1 MGIRNTA
8 AYVAAERRGSIK
20 NADVLRLRRTI
31 IEACQIGA
39 DDAASLLDLHANC
52 PAQEPAWAPFLAEM
66 VSEHI
71 IFEAEPRGYL
81 TAANAQWLADRV
93 GVEGAIATRAEF
105 ALLVATIERARWVPE
120 SLVELSLDQVRR
132 AVLGGEGPLR
142 ADESHPPGHITE
154 AEIADV
160 FRILCAASADGGAAL
175 TPREMESLAGIDQ
188 AVGDADRPV
197 SWVLLFNAALASV
210 VLAAAGYQATTRAQA
225 LAPARSGRPFEDLAA
240 IYDAEAPQDGMLR
253 DLERQRRSIVTHE
266 DVSSDH
272 ASWLARRFAG
282 DGAARPRDAALIQIL
297 REAGFS
303 LHPCCDIPDVVP
315 CAETLRQ
322 LRGDG
327 RDFLRGRIRP
337 DRREDTHAAADAVKV
352 VEPAASPGLADEVG
366 DGIAHENRLA

>member
-20 NADVLRLRRTI
+20 DADVLRLRRSV

-39 DDAASLLDLHANC
+39 DDAAALLDLHANC
-52 PAQEPAWAPFLAEM
+52 SAQEPTWASFLVEM

-71 IFEAEPRGYL
+71 ISEAEPRGYL
-81 TAANAQWLADRV
+81 TVANAQWLTDRISAD
-93 GVEGAIATRAEF
+93 GVIATRAEF

-120 SLVELSLDQVRR
+120 SLVELSLDQVCR
-132 AVLGGEGPLR
+132 AVQSGESPLRDGEGR
-142 ADESHPPGHITE
+142 PPGRITD

-160 FRILCAASADGGAAL
+160 FRVLCAASADGGAAL
-175 TPREMESLAGIDQ
+175 TPREMASLA
-188 AVGDADRPV
+188 AVDGGVAEIDRPV

-210 VLAAAGYQATTRAQA
+210 VLAASGYQAATRAQA

-266 DVSSDH
+266 EVSSDH
-272 ASWLARRFAG
+272 ASWLARRFTAA
-282 DGAARPRDAALIQIL
+282 GAARPRDAALIQVL

-303 LHPCCDIPDVVP
+303 LHSCCDMPDAAP

-327 RDFLRGRIRP
+327 RDILRGRSRP
-337 DRREDTHAAADAVKV
+337 DRREDTHAPADAVEMVK
-352 VEPAASPGLADEVG
+352 PATSPGLADEVG